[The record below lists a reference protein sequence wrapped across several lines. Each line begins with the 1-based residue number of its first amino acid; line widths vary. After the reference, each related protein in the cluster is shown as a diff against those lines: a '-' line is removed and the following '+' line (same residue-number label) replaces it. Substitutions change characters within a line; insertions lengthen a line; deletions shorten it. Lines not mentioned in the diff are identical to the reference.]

1 MLSMESSRDFDNLG
15 LGPDPFNPDNNY
27 YQGDPGVL
35 STLVAPRGLAELT
48 KLATQLREY
57 MSNDNASGSKI
68 IAIRTVRR
76 ELENWHTVVGAKK
89 PADEK
94 SEDVAR
100 WAHFRDSG
108 LADVVLSLAL
118 DERTYDFSAAH
129 AEVREDSLTVIET
142 LY

>member
-1 MLSMESSRDFDNLG
+1 MLSMESSRDFDNLD

-35 STLVAPRGLAELT
+35 STLVAPRGLAELN

-57 MSNDNASGSKI
+57 MSNDNADGSMI

-76 ELENWHTVVGAKK
+76 ELENWHIVLGAKK
-89 PADEK
+89 TADDK

-118 DERTYDFSAAH
+118 DERTYNFNIAH
-129 AEVREDSLTVIET
+129 AEVSEDSLIMM
-142 LY
+142 